1 MGVHVC
7 YKAKI
12 LILKNADKWI
22 PVLQECVKAERHHFD
37 YFLSAMPSSY
47 DYNYCC
53 NSYYY

>member
-53 NSYYY
+53 YSYYY